1 MGCFVPRG
9 TDNFS
14 AAGTAQGMIGRMKF
28 RPVTPDLLVDEVTEA
43 IITRSGDPWT
53 RVAVDGAPPTDTGAL
68 ADQVAEALR
77 LRGRPVLRVS
87 AIDFLRPASLRYER
101 GRTDPDSRYEDWL
114 DAGALN
120 REVLAPLE
128 PGGSGRVLPTLWNA
142 ETDRASRAKYETLP
156 PGGVVLLDGELLLGR
171 GLPFEY
177 TVHLWMSGP
186 ALTRRLADTWAVPT
200 FVRYHE
206 QVRPL
211 RMAKTGV
218 RVDDPAH
225 PAVLDD
231 SPV

>member
-1 MGCFVPRG
+1 
-9 TDNFS
+9 
-14 AAGTAQGMIGRMKF
+14 MIGCMKF
-28 RPVTPDLLVDEVTEA
+28 RPVSPDLLVDEVTEA

-53 RVAVDGAPPTDTGAL
+53 RVAVDGAPPADTGAF
-68 ADQVAEALR
+68 ADRVAEALR
-77 LRGRPVLRVS
+77 LRGRPVRRVR
-87 AIDFLRPASLRYER
+87 AADFLRPASLRFER

-114 DAGALN
+114 DVGALT
-120 REVLAPLE
+120 REVLAPLD

-142 ETDRASRAKYETLP
+142 ETDRASRAEYETLP
-156 PGGVVLLDGELLLGR
+156 PGGVLLLDGELLLGR

-177 TVHLWMSGP
+177 TVHLWLSRP
-186 ALTRRLADTWAVPT
+186 ALKRLLGDDAWAMPAYE
-200 FVRYHE
+200 RHHE

-218 RVDDPAH
+218 RMDDPAH